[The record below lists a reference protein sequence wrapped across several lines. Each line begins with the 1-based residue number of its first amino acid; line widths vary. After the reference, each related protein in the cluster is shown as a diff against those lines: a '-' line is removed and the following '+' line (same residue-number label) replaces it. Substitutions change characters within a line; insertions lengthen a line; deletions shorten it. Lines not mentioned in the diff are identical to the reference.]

1 MLPDQGIISLLLVIR
16 VYIAFHKLLLRHA
29 DSIMTTNN
37 YAFPLTAIDREI
49 LAMKD
54 EDFALVTWEELKE
67 IIGDFPISLYH
78 VSAVPANTHQP
89 PIDWRS

>member
-1 MLPDQGIISLLLVIR
+1 
-16 VYIAFHKLLLRHA
+16 
-29 DSIMTTNN
+29 MTANN

-67 IIGDFPISLYH
+67 IIGNSSVLLNH
-78 VSAVPANTHQP
+78 VSTLPSNEHQLP
-89 PIDWRS
+89 TVLKS

>member
-1 MLPDQGIISLLLVIR
+1 
-16 VYIAFHKLLLRHA
+16 
-29 DSIMTTNN
+29 MTTNN

-67 IIGDFPISLYH
+67 IIGKSSSVSLNH
-78 VSAVPANTHQP
+78 VATLPSDKHQLP
-89 PIDWRS
+89 TVWKS

>member
-1 MLPDQGIISLLLVIR
+1 
-16 VYIAFHKLLLRHA
+16 
-29 DSIMTTNN
+29 MTANN

-67 IIGDFPISLYH
+67 IIGNSSVLLNH
-78 VSAVPANTHQP
+78 VSTLPSNEHQLP
-89 PIDWRS
+89 TV

>member
-1 MLPDQGIISLLLVIR
+1 MMLPDQVRLSRLPLACAASLSHAWTAI
-16 VYIAFHKLLLRHA
+16 FRHV

-54 EDFALVTWEELKE
+54 EDFALVTWEDLKE
-67 IIGDFPISLYH
+67 IIGNYP
-78 VSAVPANTHQP
+78 T
-89 PIDWRS
+89 

>member
-1 MLPDQGIISLLLVIR
+1 
-16 VYIAFHKLLLRHA
+16 
-29 DSIMTTNN
+29 MTTNN

-67 IIGDFPISLYH
+67 IIGNFPIPLTMSLLYLLIH
-78 VSAVPANTHQP
+78 ISRQSSGKVEASPF
-89 PIDWRS
+89 